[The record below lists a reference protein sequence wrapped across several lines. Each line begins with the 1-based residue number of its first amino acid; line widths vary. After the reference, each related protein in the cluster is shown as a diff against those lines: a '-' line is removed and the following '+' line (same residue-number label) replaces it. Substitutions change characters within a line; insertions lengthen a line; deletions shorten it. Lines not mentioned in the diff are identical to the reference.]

1 MDKLRIVAKGD
12 SKKMQDNARG
22 KLFEKIVSE
31 VLRHNGYEIDE
42 HNTNISLAG
51 MEIDIDG
58 KAKFTGIPMYA
69 ECKCYSSDV
78 GSDKLHIFFGKYMTR
93 WFKDSRCIGL
103 FVALPG
109 INSHAKGFYQE
120 NCCKNKQIT
129 LKLLQETDVLKALI
143 DTKKVVGPNE
153 VEKLVKPQIG
163 TTGDK
168 ILICSD
174 LSFVWLQYVIPIGGA
189 LATKIMLIDSLGNQI
204 NDRNTIDYFSELIP
218 EIRELDIITNPVSIK
233 LTSKA
238 ETTDQVV
245 ELRGSSTCF
254 EYQFPASPDFFV
266 GRKQLLDD
274 IQNYI
279 TDVLNDQTSS
289 RGILFEANS
298 GWGKSS
304 LVLAMVDRITKNGH
318 YALAIDTR
326 SASSSQFILKAVQH
340 VIEKFGTFDGAIK
353 KKPIISGFDGSIK
366 ALIEIGRELKSK
378 KKLLFIFFD
387 QFENIFYLL
396 ELLIKISQLTL
407 KMADERSNIIIGFS
421 WKTDI
426 VGLTREFPYRW
437 RDMII
442 ESCNTFRL
450 KQFSEVE
457 TNALLD
463 KLGQELHTTLR
474 KDLRFFISEF
484 SQGYPW
490 LLKKLCSH
498 VKNQRQK
505 GLAQADIARSLLNV
519 EQLFSEDIEGL
530 SDNQEDALRRIS
542 RLAPVSIPDLS
553 EDFTPE
559 IVQSLV
565 NRRLIVKVGVK
576 YDIYWDIFRDYL
588 NTGKLPIEDVY
599 LLRTQVGS
607 ILRAVRILIRSKDDI
622 ETKEF
627 KQLTGLS
634 DGAFL
639 NVARDLRILHLARI
653 ENDYLHIIVSF
664 GLEDDEIITNF
675 RKHLNDRLLKNRC
688 VYNILRTLRERGEI
702 AIDELAVKLKEEFP
716 YISAVENTWNTYA
729 RVLATWLDVADL
741 AVLDQSKSKISEYR
755 VGSQIRDRSLSFAP
769 RRSKVTVPSIHFSP
783 IVQVATRLVS
793 ATQKNE
799 AVDWAGISRSTIYKS
814 LSMLEEMKLI
824 TRKSNTILITS
835 KCFTFVLSHVE
846 RNDIARKAALTWPIF
861 VTFINILKDNEKNQ
875 LSHQQL
881 GTLIIEKCNVTWKH
895 STSKTNA
902 KIMLDWARNLEI
914 APGVYA
920 HSNRGQFKRR
930 QSKIQ
935 VPLFNIN
942 H

>member
-1 MDKLRIVAKGD
+1 MDKLRIVAQGNSDKA
-12 SKKMQDNARG
+12 QANARG
-22 KLFEKIVSE
+22 KLFEKIVAE
-31 VLRHNGYEIDE
+31 VLRHYGYEIDQN
-42 HNTNISLAG
+42 NTNITQAG

-58 KAKFTGIPMYA
+58 KAKITGIPLYA
-69 ECKCYSSDV
+69 ECKCYTSDV
-78 GSDKLHIFFGKYMTR
+78 NSNKLQTFFGKYMTR
-93 WFKDSRCIGL
+93 WFKDRRCQGL

-109 INSHAKGFYQE
+109 INSHAKGFYRE
-120 NCCKNKQIT
+120 NCTENNQIT
-129 LKLLQETDVLKALI
+129 LKLLQESDVLSALI
-143 DTKKVVGPNE
+143 ETRQAIGPNE
-153 VEKLVKPQIG
+153 VEKLIAPEIG
-163 TTGDK
+163 SAGDK

-174 LSFVWLQYVIPIGGA
+174 QGFFWLQYVIPIGAGI
-189 LATKIMLIDSLGNQI
+189 ATKIKLFDSLGNQI
-204 NDRNTIDYFSELIP
+204 IDRNTQDYLSKLIP
-218 EIRELDIITNPVSIK
+218 EISEFEIIADPIDTRQSIEY
-233 LTSKA
+233 

-266 GRKQLLDD
+266 GRDD
-274 IQNYI
+274 MFENIQDYI
-279 TDVLNDQTSS
+279 DRVIDDQTSS

-304 LVLAMVDRITKNGH
+304 LVLAMVERITRNGH
-318 YALAIDTR
+318 YALAIDSR
-326 SASSSQFILKAVQH
+326 SASSSQFILKTVQH
-340 VIEKFGTFDGAIK
+340 VIEKFGDFDGALTN
-353 KKPIISGFDGSIK
+353 KPIVGGFDGAVK
-366 ALIEIGRELKSK
+366 ALLEIGHALKNK
-378 KKLLFIFFD
+378 NKLLFIFLD

-396 ELLIKISQLTL
+396 DLLVKIAQLSL
-407 KMADERSNIIIGFS
+407 KITDERTNIVIGFS
-421 WKTDI
+421 WKTDLI
-426 VGLTREFPYRW
+426 GLTREFPYRW

-442 ESCNTFRL
+442 DSCKVFRL

-463 KLGQELHTTLR
+463 RLGQELHTTLR
-474 KDLRFFISEF
+474 KDLRFFLSEF

-490 LLKKLCSH
+490 LLKKLCAH
-498 VKNQRQK
+498 VKNQKQK
-505 GLAQADIARSLLNV
+505 GLSQAEIARGLLNV

-530 SDNQEDALRRIS
+530 SGDQEEALRRIA
-542 RLAPVSIPDLS
+542 RLAPVSISDLS
-553 EDFTPE
+553 EEFKPQ

-565 NRRLIVKVGVK
+565 NRRLIVKVGIK

-607 ILRAVRILIRSKDDI
+607 ILRAVRIINQSEYAL

-627 KQLTGLS
+627 KNLAGLS

-639 NVARDLRILHLARI
+639 NVARDLRLLQLARI
-653 ENDYLHIIVSF
+653 EDDHLHIIVSL
-664 GLEDDEIITNF
+664 GLKDNEIIQNF

-688 VYNILRTLRERGEI
+688 VYNILRNLRERGEI
-702 AIDELAVKLKEEFP
+702 TLGELAVKLKDEFP
-716 YISAVENTWNTYA
+716 YISAVENTWKTYA

-741 AVLDQSKSKISEYR
+741 AVLDQGKSKVSEYK

-814 LSMLEEMKLI
+814 LSMLEEMKLVK
-824 TRKSNTILITS
+824 RKSNTILITS
-835 KCFTFVLSHVE
+835 ECINFVFSPEE
-846 RNDIARKAALTWPIF
+846 RKDIARKAALNWPTF
-861 VTFINILKDNEKNQ
+861 ETFISILKENETNQ

-881 GTLIIEKCNVTWKH
+881 GKLIINKCNVNWKP
-895 STSKTNA
+895 STAKTNA

-914 APGVYA
+914 AHGVYA
-920 HSNRGQFKRR
+920 HSNRGKFKRR
-930 QSKIQ
+930 QDIIQ
-935 VPLFNIN
+935 IPLFNN
-942 H
+942 AQ